1 MLSILRCPNFE
12 GEKNNIIT
20 TMLLQVK
27 LLLVCSNQKMV

>member
-20 TMLLQVK
+20 SFFTTMLLASKIAV
-27 LLLVCSNQKMV
+27 SM

>member
-20 TMLLQVK
+20 SFTTMLLASKIAV
-27 LLLVCSNQKMV
+27 SM

>member
-20 TMLLQVK
+20 TMLLASKIAVNMQ
-27 LLLVCSNQKMV
+27 